1 MGEGRLTM
9 LSSKWAQRT
18 YIIHNFQGDKCQ
30 SDVPWEYKLTEYSL
44 WVVHIKSDSS
54 LGCHKKQVV
63 TNSNSRY
70 HPNLEQEWNTIQYN
84 RKFQF
89 YSPWWGKRKKK
100 KNLDSVYQKSE
111 VAITDREETFRW
123 SLRKWLY
130 SIFSARET
138 VSTWKRYNLW
148 SAIVDYKNKHNTV
161 QKYISVT
168 VSSLSSTHSLA
179 ADAYHHWLYTKLTH

>member
-63 TNSNSRY
+63 TNSNYRY

-84 RKFQF
+84 RKFQI

-100 KNLDSVYQKSE
+100 KSRFCLSKEWSSYYWQGRNFQVVLEKMVVQHIFCSRDS
-111 VAITDREETFRW
+111 
-123 SLRKWLY
+123 
-130 SIFSARET
+130 
-138 VSTWKRYNLW
+138 
-148 SAIVDYKNKHNTV
+148 
-161 QKYISVT
+161 KYLKEIQFMKCYCRLQEQT
-168 VSSLSSTHSLA
+168 
-179 ADAYHHWLYTKLTH
+179 